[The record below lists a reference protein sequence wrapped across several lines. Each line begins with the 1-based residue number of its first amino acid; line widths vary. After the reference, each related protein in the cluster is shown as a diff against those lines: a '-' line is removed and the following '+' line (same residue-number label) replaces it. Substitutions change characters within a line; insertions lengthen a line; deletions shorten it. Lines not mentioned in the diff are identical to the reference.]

1 MASEA
6 QGGDSMT
13 EKEAIKLLALIKVA
27 YPTAYRDMDDASK
40 RATVAMW
47 YQTFAS
53 VPYPIME
60 MAFDHFRRV
69 SKFPPTVADMFDALK
84 EVYNAAV
91 GELFE
96 TLQFSKDPE
105 AIRRYEY
112 IMKHTE
118 RFKADHISHR
128 LNIGKISSNL
138 LPGGDE
144 NGLSTL

>member
-1 MASEA
+1 
-6 QGGDSMT
+6 MT

-69 SKFPPTVADMFDALK
+69 SKFPPTVAEMFDEL
-84 EVYNAAV
+84 ESVYYMATEEILLATTRRD
-91 GELFE
+91 ED
-96 TLQFSKDPE
+96 T
-105 AIRRYEY
+105 IRRCRF
-112 IMKHTE
+112 IMDHTYDL
-118 RFKADHISHR
+118 RGKSR
-128 LNIGKISSNL
+128 YGLNVSKIDM
-138 LPGGDE
+138 LPGGGTYGE
-144 NGLSTL
+144 QPMREGLPE